1 MLWGSRWINVCST
14 EYWPLRYLFKG
25 TACSIVRTTH
35 TTWRL
40 PCYESHEWSRNMR
53 YLIALFLVT
62 LAVLVLI
69 NDVGAQSS
77 RRRRRRRTTRRPPGT
92 TAAPV
97 PTQHE
102 PRITKTTPIEATK
115 FSSPVIKLQT
125 KLGLRSQLF
134 NNVVAGYSV
143 TRYELSEA
151 PVYRGGFPVHG
162 SYVSIPEN
170 RAVRLSS
177 ERVSLLDSNGSLCLG
192 QSSKELTL
200 TGGIENNITEVRAA
214 VKYENSLNDKTLS
227 GVNNTVPLNDVKDKT
242 FTVTSRARYGI
253 PVVDNTQCTQVE
265 KEVNGTMI
273 QLYEFNPNTAGIT
286 GIDSRLIFASI
297 TVIGILN
304 GLK

>member
-1 MLWGSRWINVCST
+1 MLWGSRWVSVCST
-14 EYWPLRYLFKG
+14 EYWLLRYFFKG
-25 TACSIVRTTH
+25 TECSIVRTTH
-35 TTWRL
+35 TTWHL

-53 YLIALFLVT
+53 YLIVLFLVT
-62 LAVLVLI
+62 LAVLLLI

-77 RRRRRRRTTRRPPGT
+77 RRSRTRRRTTRLGT
-92 TAAPV
+92 TAVPV

-125 KLGLRSQLF
+125 KLGLRTQLF
-134 NNVVAGYSV
+134 NNVVAGYNV

-214 VKYENSLNDKTLS
+214 VKYENRLNDKTFS

-304 GLK
+304 SLK

>member
-1 MLWGSRWINVCST
+1 
-14 EYWPLRYLFKG
+14 
-25 TACSIVRTTH
+25 
-35 TTWRL
+35 
-40 PCYESHEWSRNMR
+40 MR
-53 YLIALFLVT
+53 YLIVLFLVT
-62 LAVLVLI
+62 LAVLALI

-200 TGGIENNITEVRAA
+200 TGEIENNITDRSESSSEIR
-214 VKYENSLNDKTLS
+214 E
-227 GVNNTVPLNDVKDKT
+227 
-242 FTVTSRARYGI
+242 
-253 PVVDNTQCTQVE
+253 
-265 KEVNGTMI
+265 
-273 QLYEFNPNTAGIT
+273 
-286 GIDSRLIFASI
+286 
-297 TVIGILN
+297 
-304 GLK
+304 

>member
-1 MLWGSRWINVCST
+1 
-14 EYWPLRYLFKG
+14 
-25 TACSIVRTTH
+25 
-35 TTWRL
+35 
-40 PCYESHEWSRNMR
+40 MR
-53 YLIALFLVT
+53 YLIVLFLVT

-77 RRRRRRRTTRRPPGT
+77 RRRLRRRTTRRPPGT

-253 PVVDNTQCTQVE
+253 PVKRLKVKGLFIVE
-265 KEVNGTMI
+265 RA
-273 QLYEFNPNTAGIT
+273 L
-286 GIDSRLIFASI
+286 
-297 TVIGILN
+297 
-304 GLK
+304 GLSS

>member
-1 MLWGSRWINVCST
+1 
-14 EYWPLRYLFKG
+14 
-25 TACSIVRTTH
+25 
-35 TTWRL
+35 
-40 PCYESHEWSRNMR
+40 MR
-53 YLIALFLVT
+53 YLIVLFLVT

-125 KLGLRSQLF
+125 KLGLRSRLF

-162 SYVSIPEN
+162 SYVSI
-170 RAVRLSS
+170 LKT
-177 ERVSLLDSNGSLCLG
+177 ER
-192 QSSKELTL
+192 
-200 TGGIENNITEVRAA
+200 
-214 VKYENSLNDKTLS
+214 
-227 GVNNTVPLNDVKDKT
+227 
-242 FTVTSRARYGI
+242 
-253 PVVDNTQCTQVE
+253 
-265 KEVNGTMI
+265 
-273 QLYEFNPNTAGIT
+273 
-286 GIDSRLIFASI
+286 
-297 TVIGILN
+297 
-304 GLK
+304 

>member
-1 MLWGSRWINVCST
+1 
-14 EYWPLRYLFKG
+14 
-25 TACSIVRTTH
+25 
-35 TTWRL
+35 
-40 PCYESHEWSRNMR
+40 MR
-53 YLIALFLVT
+53 YLIVLFLVT
-62 LAVLVLI
+62 LAVLLLI

-77 RRRRRRRTTRRPPGT
+77 RRSRTRRRTTRLGT
-92 TAAPV
+92 TAVPV

-125 KLGLRSQLF
+125 KLGLRTQLF
-134 NNVVAGYSV
+134 NNVVAGYNV

-214 VKYENSLNDKTLS
+214 VKYENSLNDKTFS

>member
-1 MLWGSRWINVCST
+1 
-14 EYWPLRYLFKG
+14 
-25 TACSIVRTTH
+25 
-35 TTWRL
+35 
-40 PCYESHEWSRNMR
+40 MR

-77 RRRRRRRTTRRPPGT
+77 RRRRTRRRTTRLFT

-97 PTQHE
+97 PTQRE
-102 PRITKTTPIEATK
+102 PRITKTTPIVATK

-125 KLGLRSQLF
+125 KLGLRTQLF
-134 NNVVAGYSV
+134 KNVVAGYNV

-200 TGGIENNITEVRAA
+200 KGGIENNITEVRSA
-214 VKYENSLNDKTLS
+214 VKYENSQNDK
-227 GVNNTVPLNDVKDKT
+227 NNTIPLNDVKDKT

-286 GIDSRLIFASI
+286 GVDSRLIFDSI

>member
-1 MLWGSRWINVCST
+1 
-14 EYWPLRYLFKG
+14 
-25 TACSIVRTTH
+25 
-35 TTWRL
+35 
-40 PCYESHEWSRNMR
+40 MR
-53 YLIALFLVT
+53 YLIVLFLVT
-62 LAVLVLI
+62 LAVLLLI

-77 RRRRRRRTTRRPPGT
+77 RRSRTRRRTKRLGT
-92 TAAPV
+92 TAVPV

-125 KLGLRSQLF
+125 KLGLRTQLF
-134 NNVVAGYSV
+134 NNVVAGYNV

-200 TGGIENNITEVRAA
+200 TEGTENNITEVRAA
-214 VKYENSLNDKTLS
+214 VKYENSL
-227 GVNNTVPLNDVKDKT
+227 
-242 FTVTSRARYGI
+242 
-253 PVVDNTQCTQVE
+253 
-265 KEVNGTMI
+265 
-273 QLYEFNPNTAGIT
+273 
-286 GIDSRLIFASI
+286 
-297 TVIGILN
+297 
-304 GLK
+304 